1 MYFNT
6 GRSGKTVL
14 LGAVALLAAGSLHA
28 AAPAQPPPT
37 VGTEKASTV
46 GISAH
51 KSIVALTEP
60 YARGEIAARDSGE
73 MKMENWKVGGEI
85 KAGQL
90 LYTIEDTVYQAN
102 VLAARANLDSAKASI
117 DQINAELKYAQNEY
131 NREKQLYDKKAS
143 SASKF
148 QDKERAFNNC
158 KARLAAAQATLK
170 AAEAALKLAENDLK
184 YTKIYSPVNGR
195 IGGNIYSSGN
205 YITPAKGTL
214 AVVVQYDPIKLRF
227 AMSEADYLHYRKNSS
242 IKNLKLEIFG
252 ADGQTINQKAKLD
265 FVDNRADTETGTV
278 MVQFL
283 VDNPNGVLT
292 PDGYATVRISEIFDK
307 PPVTISLSSMFPG
320 GNNDFYTF
328 VVKDDNTVELRRVT
342 PGGTVGDRIVILDG
356 LKEGET
362 VVARGL
368 HKVQKAFKMSMMT
381 KAPVKVNPVPRDQA
395 R

>member
-1 MYFNT
+1 MYFST
-6 GRSGKTVL
+6 SKSGRSVL
-14 LGAVALLAAGSLHA
+14 LGAAALFAAGALYA

-46 GISAH
+46 AVSAP
-51 KSIVALTEP
+51 KSYVARTEP
-60 YARGEIAARDSGE
+60 YALVEIVARVSGE
-73 MKMENWKVGGEI
+73 MKMENWKEGGEI

-102 VLAARANLDSAKASI
+102 VLAAQANIDSAKASI
-117 DQINAELKYAQNEY
+117 DQINAELKFAQNEY

-184 YTKIYSPVNGR
+184 YTKIYSPVGGR
-195 IGGNIYSSGN
+195 IGGSIYSSGN

-214 AVVVQYDPIKLRF
+214 AVVVQYNPIKLRF

-252 ADGQTINQKAKLD
+252 ADGQPVNQKAKLD

-292 PDGYATVRISEIFDK
+292 PDGYATVRISENFDK
-307 PPVTISLSSMFPG
+307 PPVTVSLSSMFPG
-320 GNNDFYTF
+320 GNNDFYAF
-328 VVKDDNTVELRRVT
+328 VVKEDNTVELRKVV
-342 PGGTVGDRIVILDG
+342 PGGTVGDRIVILSG

-368 HKVQKAFKMSMMT
+368 HKVQKAFKIAQMT
-381 KAPVKVNPVPRDQA
+381 KAPVKVVPVPKDRA
-395 R
+395 E